1 MLAGLSFKR
10 CLTYDSSVWVDIREI
25 NFLISKG
32 IISVDETALKDFIN
46 GRETGYYEMMGNS
59 SVENSSVE
67 KCVRDFVGHDLS
79 DRDRLIVHAVKA
91 VLRGVEKDENKA
103 ICYQHS
109 IRESG
114 L

>member
-59 SVENSSVE
+59 SVE

-79 DRDRLIVHAVKA
+79 DRDRLIAYAVKA

-103 ICYQHS
+103 ICHHHD
-109 IRESG
+109 IKEGRV
-114 L
+114 